1 MIDPMHAAWDQFCTD
16 LRQLREAG
24 SLSEAQLDQIGEE
37 AERLHNAGRL
47 SNDQVEQL
55 VEASLSEDD
64 LALIDGIAYGLAKLI
79 NTPLGDLAAEA
90 GVPRTSSDWL
100 TGDEVRQTISA
111 SAARLAN
118 TSLDQLAAEARAIR
132 ARKAREAQDF
142 VRDAP
147 WQHYLQKFHHPGLA
161 GHGVV
166 LQNPHDPP
174 DQHYATYEVRWLRG
188 YPLPQLPPVIDG
200 YPVQLVV
207 VDSLPVP
214 YAL

>member
-1 MIDPMHAAWDQFCTD
+1 MQAAWNQFCND
-16 LRQLREAG
+16 VRQLREAG
-24 SLSEAQLDQIGEE
+24 RLSECQLDQIGEE

-55 VEASLSEDD
+55 VEAALSQED
-64 LALIDGIAYGLAKLI
+64 LALLDGIAYGLAKLI

-90 GVPRTSSDWL
+90 GVPRTSSNWL
-100 TGDEVRQTISA
+100 TGDEVKQTISA
-111 SAARLAN
+111 SAARLAS
-118 TSLDQLAAEARAIR
+118 TPLDQLAAEARAIR
-132 ARKAREAQDF
+132 ARKAREAHGDDF

-147 WQHYLQKFHHPGLA
+147 WQYLYPQKFHHPGLA

-166 LQNPHDPP
+166 LQNPHDHPSRW
-174 DQHYATYEVRWLRG
+174 YNAYEVRWLRG
-188 YPLPQLPPVIDG
+188 YPVPQLPPMIDG

-214 YAL
+214 LAV